1 MKYTKASFTFLGT
14 GGSMGIPV
22 IGCSCNICKSINP
35 YNVRLRPSGLIRVNG
50 KTILIDCG
58 PDFRIQAL
66 THQIKEI
73 DALILTHA
81 HHDHTAGLDE
91 MRIFTLRSGKPLPCL
106 LSSKTLQ
113 ELKIRFYYI
122 FNDRYSD
129 KGIKLTT
136 DLALNCIE
144 NSAGELPFEGLNIRY
159 MDYSQGGMQVNGF
172 RFGNLAYVTDIKEY
186 SPDIFSTLE
195 GVEILIL
202 SALRHT
208 PSHLHFT
215 VDDAIEF
222 AQRVGAKQTWL
233 THIAHE
239 LEHDR
244 TNVYL
249 PDPIKLGYDG
259 LEFNFNAELS

>member
-1 MKYTKASFTFLGT
+1 
-14 GGSMGIPV
+14 MGIPV
-22 IGCSCNICKSINP
+22 IGCSCNICKSSNP
-35 YNVRLRPSGLIRVNG
+35 FNKRLRPSGLIKVNG

-58 PDFRIQAL
+58 PDFRMQAL
-66 THQIKEI
+66 TYQINEL

-91 MRIFTLRSGKPLPCL
+91 MRIFTLRSGKSLPCL
-106 LSSKTLQ
+106 LSLETLQ

-122 FNDRYSD
+122 FNDQYRD

-144 NSAGELPFEGLNIRY
+144 DRTGEVAFEGLNIRY
-159 MDYSQGGMQVNGF
+159 MDYQQGGMQVNGF

-186 SPDIFSTLE
+186 KEEIFETLV

-202 SALRHT
+202 SALRFT

-222 AQRVGAKQTWL
+222 AQKVGAKQTWL

-244 TNVYL
+244 TNAYL
-249 PDPIKLGYDG
+249 PDSIQLGYDG
-259 LEFNFNAELS
+259 LELNFIAELS